1 MKTIA
6 LTLIAAAL
14 GFAQSQSG
22 NQSGTPAPAPKS
34 TAAKRTTQPSAQPPA
49 QPAAHPVTNT
59 KAKTP
64 VPPKPKTASKAEAPV
79 TTAPQGATQVEPNLY
94 RYTDSSGK
102 TWLYRQTPFGLSKWE
117 DTPAAAPQQ
126 PVAQNEQVAVVDL
139 GDSVRFEKKTP
150 FGATQWVRKK
160 TDLTDDEKALVAGG
174 VGDKSKPPEKQ

>member
-6 LTLIAAAL
+6 LSLIAAAL

-22 NQSGTPAPAPKS
+22 SQTDTPAPAAKS
-34 TAAKRTTQPSAQPPA
+34 TAAKRTNQPATQPATQPT
-49 QPAAHPVTNT
+49 TNA

-64 VPPKPKTASKAEAPV
+64 VPQKPKAASKAEAPV
-79 TTAPQGATQVEPNLY
+79 TTVPQGATLVEPNLY

-102 TWLYRQTPFGLSKWE
+102 IWMYRQTPFGLSKWE
-117 DTPAAAPQQ
+117 DTPAAAPQPPAAQ
-126 PVAQNEQVAVVDL
+126 GEPVSVVDL

-160 TDLTDDEKALVAGG
+160 TELTDDEKALVAGG
-174 VGDKSKPPEKQ
+174 VGDKSKASEKQ

>member
-6 LTLIAAAL
+6 LILIAATL
-14 GFAQSQSG
+14 GFAQSQPDAS
-22 NQSGTPAPAPKS
+22 AKS
-34 TAAKRTTQPSAQPPA
+34 TAARRTTQTAA
-49 QPAAHPVTNT
+49 QPAQNT

-64 VPPKPKTASKAEAPV
+64 QPQKPKAASKAEAPA
-79 TTAPQGATQVEPNLY
+79 TTIPQGATQVEPNLY
-94 RYTDSSGK
+94 RFTDSAGK

-160 TDLTDDEKALVAGG
+160 TELTDDEKALVAGG
-174 VGDKSKPPEKQ
+174 VSDKSKASEKQ